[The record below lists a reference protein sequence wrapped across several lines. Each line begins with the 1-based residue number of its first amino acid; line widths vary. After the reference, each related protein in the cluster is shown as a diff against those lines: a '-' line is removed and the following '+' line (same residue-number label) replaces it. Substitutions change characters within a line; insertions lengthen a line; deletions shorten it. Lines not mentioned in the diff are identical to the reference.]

1 MPQDR
6 GVRRYPENLDGQ
18 NPEIRAARE
27 GEGSSV
33 RTAGLTAAPSPVRQL
48 LFETGD
54 FLFQLELLALE
65 LGQANRVGHGAVDL
79 VIDGLLQAV
88 MFFDERFEMRRCIH
102 RDLQIGRASGRERVC
117 KYV

>member
-1 MPQDR
+1 M
-6 GVRRYPENLDGQ
+6 
-18 NPEIRAARE
+18 
-27 GEGSSV
+27 SSV

-102 RDLQIGRASGRERVC
+102 RDLLLAVRSAFRSEEHTSELQSLMRISYAVFC
-117 KYV
+117 LKKKNKI